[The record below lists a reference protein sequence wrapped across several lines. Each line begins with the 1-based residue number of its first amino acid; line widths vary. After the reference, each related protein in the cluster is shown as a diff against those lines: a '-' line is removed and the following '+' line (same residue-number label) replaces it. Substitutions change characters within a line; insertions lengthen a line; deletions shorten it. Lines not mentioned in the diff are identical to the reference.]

1 MAILYPPIEIIRKRK
16 PEATPGERTLLAFL
30 LNAYDDEYEI
40 FFQPFLNGDLPDII
54 VMHKGGGVMIFEVKD
69 WDLSNYHVNE
79 KGNWIVNCNNSVY
92 KNSPLNQVLKYK
104 KNLYDLH
111 IDSLLSLHLKD
122 YKYWY
127 VVKCAVYFH
136 CHTTEYAQKFCEGEK
151 PSDKYKTF
159 LSKNFTIIGH
169 DSLGKESMDRIFE
182 KQWISKKN
190 SYFTEELYNSFAR
203 ILRPSYH
210 TIEEGLGYK
219 LSKEQ
224 DLLAKSEEGARKRI
238 KGVAGSGK
246 TFVLGIII
254 EVFQL
259 LYQDRMKDFTS
270 KILAPTGKA
279 AKVAQCA
286 TGLAASTIHR
296 FVGYVGGADGLVDEA
311 DLYVIDE
318 TSMVDEELLSTMLRL
333 IPSHARLIFVGDRN
347 QLPSIGAGSCLRDII
362 ESGCVPC
369 INLNVVKRQE
379 DSSGILINANKILKG
394 IPIKTERVNQN
405 GDKGNAYVLVM
416 ESAIQAR
423 EQILRVVKRAGLRR
437 FHQDEIQVICPQ
449 KRGETGT
456 YVMNLLIQKAINPYS
471 PEASDGEDRYPAS
484 DELKYQDTAGKL
496 HTERLYFQVNDRVIH
511 IKNDYKMEWYREDPV
526 EGFRLTGRQGIVNGE
541 TGVIVKIYRTR
552 DAQKVIQRIAVR
564 YESGYLIYEGNKIK
578 ELMHAYAITIHR
590 AQGSQW
596 PIVLCPIM
604 DRDHIMLNRQLLYT
618 MYTRAQSTF
627 FLTGSHRAIMR
638 GIENDMPVRR
648 RTMLREELIRRF
660 GIEKKM

>member
-246 TFVLGIII
+246 TLVLAEKAVKAHKRTHNCVLILTYNITLRNYIHDKISTVRQEFAWEFFHISNYHDFINNNMNNVGLEFEFLKDEEGNSTYMSSEEFGKLAEKHVYSNIHLFENHKDELPKYEVILIDETQDYQENWIRIIMKYFASENAEIVAFADEKQNIYSRELDNEKMPRIPVQTGAWDRKLNKSYRLSQKIALLVTDFQKRFFADKYVVEQQI
-254 EVFQL
+254 ETNTMMSLFDEPYIEYHYYPLEESVKEDNAIATYI
-259 LYQDRMKDFTS
+259 YQQIKEHRFHSNDVTILSSRIRMLRKLDYMLRTES
-270 KILAPTGKA
+270 KEKTNIMFETREEFMKLCPNAQTGFENNADILKIRKNRKA
-279 AKVAQCA
+279 NFWMNRGTIK
-286 TGLAASTIHR
+286 LSTIHS
-296 FVGYVGGADGLVDEA
+296 FKGWESPVLFLV
-311 DLYVIDE
+311 
-318 TSMVDEELLSTMLRL
+318 
-333 IPSHARLIFVGDRN
+333 
-347 QLPSIGAGSCLRDII
+347 I
-362 ESGCVPC
+362 ED
-369 INLNVVKRQE
+369 NLKATKK
-379 DSSGILINANKILKG
+379 LAN
-394 IPIKTERVNQN
+394 TR
-405 GDKGNAYVLVM
+405 
-416 ESAIQAR
+416 
-423 EQILRVVKRAGLRR
+423 
-437 FHQDEIQVICPQ
+437 
-449 KRGETGT
+449 
-456 YVMNLLIQKAINPYS
+456 PY
-471 PEASDGEDRYPAS
+471 EFS
-484 DELKYQDTAGKL
+484 DELVYTGITRCQNYLFIINTGNQQYHEYFANCNLIDKKIGANRNGK
-496 HTERLYFQVNDRVIH
+496 
-511 IKNDYKMEWYREDPV
+511 
-526 EGFRLTGRQGIVNGE
+526 
-541 TGVIVKIYRTR
+541 
-552 DAQKVIQRIAVR
+552 
-564 YESGYLIYEGNKIK
+564 
-578 ELMHAYAITIHR
+578 
-590 AQGSQW
+590 
-596 PIVLCPIM
+596 
-604 DRDHIMLNRQLLYT
+604 
-618 MYTRAQSTF
+618 
-627 FLTGSHRAIMR
+627 
-638 GIENDMPVRR
+638 
-648 RTMLREELIRRF
+648 
-660 GIEKKM
+660 